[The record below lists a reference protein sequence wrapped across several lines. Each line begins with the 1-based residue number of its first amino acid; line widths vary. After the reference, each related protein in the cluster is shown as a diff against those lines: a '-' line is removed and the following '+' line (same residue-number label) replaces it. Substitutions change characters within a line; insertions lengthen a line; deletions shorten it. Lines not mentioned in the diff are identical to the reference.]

1 MYYLKQFTRTAE
13 QPVRIITLCQSDDYK
28 LIEKLCIDVH
38 LAVLRFP
45 DLSGKY
51 VSNRIYN
58 GKKLVYE
65 LTVMSGLSP
74 KNV

>member
-1 MYYLKQFTRTAE
+1 MYYLKQFTRTSE
-13 QPVRIITLCQSDDYK
+13 QPVRIITLYQSDDFK
-28 LIEKLCIDVH
+28 LIEKMCIDVH
-38 LAVLRFP
+38 LVWLRFS

-51 VSNRIYN
+51 MSNRIYD

-65 LTVMSGLSP
+65 LTAMSKLSQ